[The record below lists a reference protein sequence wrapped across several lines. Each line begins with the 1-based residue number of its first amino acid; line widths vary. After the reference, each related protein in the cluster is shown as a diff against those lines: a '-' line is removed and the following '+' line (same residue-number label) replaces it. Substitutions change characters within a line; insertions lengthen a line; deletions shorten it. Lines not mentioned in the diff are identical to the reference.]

1 MVDRYIPRYS
11 IEIHEGVKNIGKKHH
26 NELERG
32 NRSHL
37 PKANQIKLS
46 STVFMTDPQCSQ
58 DSEPVS
64 CLMRELL
71 LWYMHQQ

>member
-1 MVDRYIPRYS
+1 MIDRYRARCS
-11 IEIHEGVKNIGKKHH
+11 MEIHEGVKNIGEKHH
-26 NELERG
+26 NEWERG
-32 NRSHL
+32 NGSHL

-64 CLMRELL
+64 GLVRE
-71 LWYMHQQ
+71 